1 MLCMSSSPTCL
12 SSLFQILSHVD
23 FEFVFVDIVW
33 LFLCILIPNVLSTE
47 VMANLGWALDVKL
60 LSHHSISLK
69 LFCSWFFPVLCSIA
83 FKFEK
88 HNVHF
93 PTVGWLHG
101 LPRLLLEDSQEK
113 LQHTCDPCEDK
124 WFRWIGGY
132 SIVSLSSCLIQ
143 SGKVCIGL
151 MHPNSFWKYST
162 CCVISSLCQIYEAFL
177 PVTDIHP

>member
-1 MLCMSSSPTCL
+1 MLNFYHICS
-12 SSLFQILSHVD
+12 I
-23 FEFVFVDIVW
+23 FV
-33 LFLCILIPNVLSTE
+33 
-47 VMANLGWALDVKL
+47 
-60 LSHHSISLK
+60 SLK
-69 LFCSWFFPVLCSIA
+69 VFCSWFFPVLCSIA

-151 MHPNSFWKYST
+151 MHPNCFWKYST
-162 CCVISSLCQIYEAFL
+162 RCVIRPKRAISSLCQIYEAFL
-177 PVTDIHP
+177 PVTYIHPWLWSILCLWYEMICTWLEKHWNSGWFDASCGRSAFCCLMLL